1 MSYDIALKTTCAN
14 CGGNDRVTYNW
25 TFEPGSAINT
35 VQTFDWDA
43 YSIIDSIDGSIVVDP
58 MVFEIVTDVEDYA
71 FVLTGKLCLLSCHVR
86 FSRNHALSEYTNVKV
101 L

>member
-1 MSYDIALKTTCAN
+1 MILVCEETKKC
-14 CGGNDRVTYNW
+14 W
-25 TFEPGSAINT
+25 EKFEPGSAINT

-71 FVLTGKLCLLSCHVR
+71 FVLTG
-86 FSRNHALSEYTNVKV
+86 
-101 L
+101 